1 VVLSI
6 QSRSTL
12 LLDLFEELAQRA
24 DRFVGDVVERS
35 AIHQTQLGAVT
46 DHLDAAT
53 WPRRSACQHHSVGE
67 RDELL
72 VGLYDELV
80 TDALQTIVDRLEEAS
95 QARLDPLH
103 PAEASSRLA
112 EHVGRVVSIVLESL
126 DDEDRT
132 TTGLAIVEDVIDLL
146 AARSPDALDDLRLG
160 SPAKL
165 LSAVERRLPDG
176 SYQSVDRPLTA
187 LRDSTLLVNAP
198 GEPRVLH
205 ELIAEVPSAHSIDVL
220 VAFVRLS
227 GITPM
232 LTALRRH
239 LDNGGRVR
247 LLTTTY
253 TNSTQLEALE
263 ALTNAG
269 ADVRISYDQTTT
281 RLHAKA
287 WIFNRARGQ
296 STAYVGSSNLTHS
309 AMVPGL
315 EWNVRLSS
323 SRNPD
328 VIAKMAAVFET
339 YWASGDFEP
348 FEADQFRERTAR
360 PDDRPTSAIPPT
372 ELSLRPFQERMLERI
387 NVARA
392 HGHHRNLL
400 VAATGTGKT
409 VMAAIDYRNLRRT
422 LPRARLLFVAH
433 RKEIL
438 DQSLLTF
445 RHALHDAS
453 FGELWAGSD
462 RPRDFEHVFA
472 SVQSLTASGADS
484 IDPTHFDIVIID
496 EFHHAAA
503 PTYRA
508 LLEHLRPRELL
519 GLTATPERADGFA
532 VQDFFDGRIAAELRV
547 WEAID
552 QQYLVPFAYYGI
564 HDGLDLREVP
574 FRRGTG
580 YDVAALT
587 NVYTADHVWV
597 GQVIEQ
603 TRQRVGDLASIKAL
617 GFCVSVAH
625 ARFMS
630 DEFNRRGIPAAAVWG
645 ETPADERDRALRDL
659 RNGNVAIL
667 FTVDLFNE
675 GVDVPTVDT
684 ILMLRPTESATL
696 FLQQLGRGLRKADG
710 KALCTVLDFVG
721 THRKEFRFDLRYR
734 ALLGGSRADLEQQ
747 IRRDFPFLPAGCHM
761 ELDRV
766 ARDVVLDSI
775 RSAIPSNF
783 PQRVAELR
791 SIGDVSMG
799 EFLDASGLEL
809 TDVYAGSRTWSELRR
824 AAGFL
829 PAAEDT
835 PYSKTFANA
844 IGRLLHVDDDERLQ
858 VYSELV
864 AGEDAPNVAALSAR
878 EQRCARMLLA
888 SMYHQDAPASLGEAI
903 GELWRHREICAELV
917 ELVDVLRRDI
927 AHTAVPLDPGGAV
940 PLGVHARYTRREI
953 QAAYGDGAGLIPPR
967 WDSGVK
973 WLSESSVDLLAFTLD
988 KSSGDFSPTT
998 RYRDYAIGRDLIH
1011 WESQSATSLASPTG
1025 QRYLTHEQRGSE
1037 VVLFARLRADDR
1049 SFWCLGPAT
1058 YVSHEGERPIAI
1070 TWRLQ
1075 HRLPADL
1082 FTQFAAA
1089 AVA

>member
-1 VVLSI
+1 M
-6 QSRSTL
+6 T
-12 LLDLFEELAQRA
+12 A
-24 DRFVGDVVERS
+24 
-35 AIHQTQLGAVT
+35 
-46 DHLDAAT
+46 
-53 WPRRSACQHHSVGE
+53 
-67 RDELL
+67 
-72 VGLYDELV
+72 GLYDELV
-80 TDALQTIVDRLEEAS
+80 TDALQSIVNRLEEAS
-95 QARLDPLH
+95 RARLDPLP

-126 DDEDRT
+126 SDDERT
-132 TTGLAIVEDVIDLL
+132 TTGLAIVQDVVDLL
-146 AARSPDALDDLRLG
+146 AARSPDSLDDLRLTP
-160 SPAKL
+160 PAML
-165 LSAVERRLPDG
+165 LSAVEPRLPDG
-176 SYQSVDRPLTA
+176 LYQSIDRPLTA
-187 LRDSTLLVNAP
+187 LRDTTLLVNAP

-227 GITPM
+227 GIAPM

-239 LDNGGRVR
+239 LENGGRVR
-247 LLTTTY
+247 VLTTTY
-253 TNSTQLEALE
+253 TNSTQAEALE
-263 ALTNAG
+263 ALTDAG
-269 ADVRISYDQTTT
+269 ADLRVSYDQTTT

-323 SRNPD
+323 ARNPD

-348 FEADQFRERTAR
+348 FDLDQFRERTAR
-360 PDDRPTSAIPPT
+360 SDDRGTSAIPPT

-387 NVARA
+387 EVARA

-409 VMAAIDYRNLRRT
+409 VMAAVDYRNLRKT

-433 RKEIL
+433 RREIL

-453 FGELWAGSD
+453 FGELWVGSH
-462 RPRDFEHVFA
+462 RPTDFEHVFA
-472 SVQSLTASGADS
+472 SIQSLTASGVDS
-484 IDPTHFDIVIID
+484 IDPTHFDIVVID

-508 LLEHLRPRELL
+508 ILERLRPRELL
-519 GLTATPERADGFA
+519 GLTATPERTDGFA

-552 QQYLVPFAYYGI
+552 QQYLVPFAYYGV

-574 FRRGTG
+574 FKRGTG
-580 YDVAALT
+580 YDVTALT

-603 TRQRVGDLASIKAL
+603 LRRRVGDPSNMRAL

-630 DEFNRRGIPAAAVWG
+630 DEFNRRGIAAVAVWG
-645 ETPADERDRALRDL
+645 ETPDDERDRALRDL
-659 RNGNVAIL
+659 RNGKVAIV

-675 GVDVPTVDT
+675 GVDVPSVDT

-696 FLQQLGRGLRKADG
+696 FLQQLGRGLRKADD

-721 THRKEFRFDLRYR
+721 LHRKEFRFDLRYR
-734 ALLGGSRADLEQQ
+734 SLLGGSRSDLTKQ
-747 IRRDFPFLPAGCHM
+747 IERDFPFLPSGCHM

-766 ARDVVLDSI
+766 ARDVVLASI

-791 SIGDVSMG
+791 SIGDVSLG
-799 EFLDASGLEL
+799 EFLDKSGLEL
-809 TDVYAGSRTWSELRR
+809 TDVYSGSRGWSELRR

-829 PAAEDT
+829 PATTET
-835 PYSKTFANA
+835 HYHKTFASA
-844 IGRLLHVDDDERLQ
+844 LSRLLHVDDDERLQ
-858 VYSELV
+858 AYADLV
-864 AGEDAPNVAALSAR
+864 SGEDVPDPTALPTR
-878 EQRCARMLLA
+878 QQRYARMLLS
-888 SMYHQDAPASLGEAI
+888 SMYHQETPSTVGEAMR
-903 GELWRHREICAELV
+903 ELWRHRDVCAELT
-917 ELVDVLRRDI
+917 ELVDALRRNV
-927 AHTAVPLDPGGAV
+927 AHTTLPLDPDGSV
-940 PLGVHARYTRREI
+940 PLEVHARYTRREI
-953 QAAYGDGAGLIPPR
+953 QAAFGDGSGLIPPR

-973 WLSESSVDLLAFTLD
+973 WLADSNVDLLAFTLD

-998 RYRDYAIGRDLIH
+998 RYRDYAISRELIH

-1025 QRYLTHEQRGSE
+1025 QRYLNHEALGTKI
-1037 VVLFARLRADDR
+1037 VLFARLRADDR
-1049 SFWCLGPAT
+1049 SLWCLGPAT
-1058 YVSHEGERPIAI
+1058 YVSYEGERPIAI
-1070 TWRLQ
+1070 TWRLE

-1089 AVA
+1089 AIA

>member
-1 VVLSI
+1 M
-6 QSRSTL
+6 
-12 LLDLFEELAQRA
+12 
-24 DRFVGDVVERS
+24 
-35 AIHQTQLGAVT
+35 
-46 DHLDAAT
+46 
-53 WPRRSACQHHSVGE
+53 GE

-80 TDALQTIVDRLEEAS
+80 TDAVQSIVDRLEAAS
-95 QARLDPLH
+95 RAQLDPLH
-103 PAEASSRLA
+103 PADASSRLA

-126 DDEDRT
+126 NDDERT
-132 TTGLAIVEDVIDLL
+132 TTGLAIVQDVIEQL
-146 AARSPDALDDLRLG
+146 AARSPEALDDLRLA
-160 SPAKL
+160 SPAML

-176 SYQSVDRPLTA
+176 SYQSIERPLTA

-227 GITPM
+227 GIAPM

-239 LDNGGRVR
+239 LENGGRVR

-253 TNSTQLEALE
+253 TNSTQVEALE

-269 ADVRISYDQTTT
+269 ADVRVSYDQTTT

-328 VIAKMAAVFET
+328 VIAKMSAVFET

-372 ELSLRPFQERMLERI
+372 DLTLRPFQERMLERI
-387 NVARA
+387 AVARA

-409 VMAAIDYRNLRRT
+409 VMAAVDYRNLTRT

-433 RKEIL
+433 RREIL
-438 DQSLLTF
+438 EQSLLTF

-453 FGELWAGSD
+453 FGELWVGSE

-472 SVQSLTASGADS
+472 SVQSLTASGVDA
-484 IDPTHFDIVIID
+484 IDPSHFDVVVID

-508 LLEHLRPRELL
+508 LLERLQPMELL
-519 GLTATPERADGFA
+519 GLTATPERTDGFA

-547 WEAID
+547 WDAID

-574 FRRGTG
+574 FRRGIG

-597 GQVIEQ
+597 GQVVEQ
-603 TRQRVGDLASIKAL
+603 LRQRVGDPSTMRAL

-625 ARFMS
+625 ARFMA
-630 DEFNRRGIPAAAVWG
+630 DEFNKRGIAAAAVWG
-645 ETPADERDRALRDL
+645 ETPDDERDRALRDL
-659 RNGNVAIL
+659 RNGGLAIL

-675 GVDVPTVDT
+675 GVDVPSVDT

-710 KALCTVLDFVG
+710 KAVCTVLDFVG
-721 THRKEFRFDLRYR
+721 MHRKEFRFDLRYR
-734 ALLGGSRADLEQQ
+734 ALLGGSRTDLERQ
-747 IRRDFPFLPAGCHM
+747 INRDFPFLPAGCHM

-766 ARDVVLDSI
+766 ARNVVLDSI
-775 RSAIPSNF
+775 KSAIPSNF

-791 SIGDVSMG
+791 SIGDVSLA
-799 EFLDASGLEL
+799 EFLDQSGLEL
-809 TDVYAGSRTWSELRR
+809 TDIYAGSRTWSDLRR

-829 PAAEDT
+829 PPSPETA
-835 PYSKTFANA
+835 YRKTFANA
-844 IGRLLHVDDDERLQ
+844 LGRLLHTDDDERIGLYHDL
-858 VYSELV
+858 VSER
-864 AGEDAPNVAALSAR
+864 ARPWSTFTAR
-878 EQRCARMLLA
+878 EQRAARMLLA
-888 SMYHQDAPASLGEAI
+888 SMYHQQAPSSEADAL
-903 GELWRHREICAELV
+903 AELRADRETCD
-917 ELVDVLRRDI
+917 ELAELMAVLRRDVTH
-927 AHTAVPLDPGGAV
+927 ATQPLDPLRQV
-940 PLGVHARYTRREI
+940 PLHVHARYTRREI
-953 QAAYGDGAGLIPPR
+953 QAAFADGTGVIPPR

-973 WLSESSVDLLAFTLD
+973 WLPDQQVDLFAFTLD

-998 RYRDYAIGRDLIH
+998 RYRDYAISRDLIH

-1025 QRYLTHEQRGSE
+1025 QRYLTHVEAGTK
-1037 VVLFARLRADDR
+1037 VILFARLRADDR
-1049 SFWCLGPAT
+1049 AFWCLGPAT

-1070 TWRLQ
+1070 TWQLD

>member
-1 VVLSI
+1 
-6 QSRSTL
+6 
-12 LLDLFEELAQRA
+12 
-24 DRFVGDVVERS
+24 
-35 AIHQTQLGAVT
+35 
-46 DHLDAAT
+46 
-53 WPRRSACQHHSVGE
+53 VGE
-67 RDELL
+67 EGKLL

-80 TDALQTIVDRLEEAS
+80 TDALQSIVDRLEAAT
-95 QARLDPLH
+95 QPRLDPLH

-126 DDEDRT
+126 GDEERT
-132 TTGLAIVEDVIDLL
+132 TTGLAIVQDVIDLL
-146 AARSPDALDDLRLG
+146 AARSPDVVDDLRLA
-160 SPAKL
+160 SPATL

-176 SYQSVDRPLTA
+176 SYQSIERPLTA

-205 ELIAEVPSAHSIDVL
+205 ELIAEVPSAHTIDVL

-227 GITPM
+227 GIAPM

-253 TNSTQLEALE
+253 TNSTQAEALE
-263 ALTNAG
+263 ALNEAG

-287 WIFNRARGQ
+287 WIFHRARGQ

-348 FEADQFRERTAR
+348 FDASQFRERTAR
-360 PDDRPTSAIPPT
+360 PDDRITSPIPPT

-387 NVARA
+387 TVARA

-409 VMAAIDYRNLRRT
+409 VMAAVDYRNLKRT

-433 RKEIL
+433 RREIL
-438 DQSLLTF
+438 EQSRLTF

-453 FGELWAGSD
+453 FGELWVGSS

-472 SVQSLTASGADS
+472 SVQSLTASGVNS
-484 IDPTHFDIVIID
+484 IDPTHFDVIVID

-508 LLEHLRPRELL
+508 LLEELRPRELL

-574 FRRGTG
+574 FKRGTG

-603 TRQRVGDLASIKAL
+603 ARQRVGSLSGMKAL

-645 ETPADERDRALRDL
+645 ETPDDERDRALRDL
-659 RNGNVAIL
+659 RNGDVSIL

-710 KALCTVLDFVG
+710 KAICTVLDFVG
-721 THRKEFRFDLRYR
+721 MHRKEFRFDLRYR
-734 ALLGGSRADLEQQ
+734 ALLGGSRADLTRQ
-747 IRRDFPFLPAGCHM
+747 IQRDFPFLPAGCHM

-775 RSAIPSNF
+775 KSAIPSNF

-791 SIGDVSMG
+791 SIGDVTLA

-809 TDVYAGSRTWSELRR
+809 ADIYAGSRNWSDLRR

-829 PAAEDT
+829 PAEPAVSD
-835 PYSKTFANA
+835 YHKTFASA
-844 IGRLLHVDDDERLQ
+844 VGRLLHVDDDERLQ
-858 VYSELV
+858 AYANL
-864 AGEDAPNVAALSAR
+864 LSPSQQLEPTDLTAR
-878 EQRCARMLLA
+878 QQRYARMLL
-888 SMYHQDAPASLGEAI
+888 SSTYHQDAPTTVGEALA
-903 GELWRHREICAELV
+903 ELRRDSDICAELI
-917 ELVDVLRRDI
+917 ELVDVLRRDVTHTTI
-927 AHTAVPLDPGGAV
+927 ALDSNGPL
-940 PLGVHARYTRREI
+940 PLQVHARYTRREI
-953 QAAYGDGAGLIPPR
+953 QAAFGDGSGLIPPR

-973 WLSESSVDLLAFTLD
+973 WLADSTVDLFAFTLD

-998 RYRDYAIGRDLIH
+998 RYRDYAISRDLIH

-1025 QRYLTHEQRGSE
+1025 QRYLNHVAMGTA
-1037 VVLFARLRADDR
+1037 VLMFARLRADDR
-1049 SFWCLGPAT
+1049 AFWCLGPAS

-1070 TWRLQ
+1070 TWQLE

>member
-1 VVLSI
+1 M
-6 QSRSTL
+6 
-12 LLDLFEELAQRA
+12 
-24 DRFVGDVVERS
+24 GD
-35 AIHQTQLGAVT
+35 Q
-46 DHLDAAT
+46 
-53 WPRRSACQHHSVGE
+53 
-67 RDELL
+67 DELL
-72 VGLYDELV
+72 AGLYDELV
-80 TDALQTIVDRLEEAS
+80 TDALQSIVVRLEEAS
-95 QARLDPLH
+95 RARLDPLP

-126 DDEDRT
+126 SDEERT
-132 TTGLAIVEDVIDLL
+132 TTGLAIVQDVIDLV
-146 AARSPDALDDLRLG
+146 AARSPDALDDLRLT
-160 SPAKL
+160 SPATL

-176 SYQSVDRPLTA
+176 SFQSIERPLTA
-187 LRDSTLLVNAP
+187 LRNTTLLVNAP

-205 ELIAEVPSAHSIDVL
+205 ELIAEIPSAHSIDVL

-227 GITPM
+227 GIAPM

-247 LLTTTY
+247 LVTTTY
-253 TNSTQLEALE
+253 TNSTEASALD
-263 ALTNAG
+263 ALTDAG
-269 ADVRISYDQTTT
+269 AEVRVSYDQTTT

-287 WIFNRARGQ
+287 WLFNRARGQ

-323 SRNPD
+323 ARNPD

-348 FEADQFRERTAR
+348 FDADQFRQRTAR
-360 PDDRPTSAIPPT
+360 PDDRPVSAIPPT
-372 ELSLRPFQERMLERI
+372 ELTLRPFQERMLERI
-387 NVARA
+387 EVARA
-392 HGHHRNLL
+392 HGYHRNLL

-409 VMAAIDYRNLRRT
+409 VMAAVDYRNLRRV
-422 LPRARLLFVAH
+422 LPRSRLLFVAH
-433 RKEIL
+433 RREIL

-453 FGELWAGSD
+453 FGELWVGSE
-462 RPRDFEHVFA
+462 RPKDFEHVFA
-472 SVQSLTASGADS
+472 SVQSLTASGVDS
-484 IDPTHFDIVIID
+484 IDPTHFDIVVID

-503 PTYRA
+503 PTYRS
-508 LLEHLRPRELL
+508 LLERLRPRELL
-519 GLTATPERADGFA
+519 GLTATPERSDGFA
-532 VQDFFDGRIAAELRV
+532 VQDFFGGRIAAELRV

-552 QQYLVPFAYYGI
+552 QQYFAPFAYYGV

-574 FRRGTG
+574 FKRGTG
-580 YDVAALT
+580 YDVNALT

-597 GQVIEQ
+597 SQVIEQ
-603 TRQRVGDLASIKAL
+603 VRQRVGDLSSMRAL

-630 DEFNRRGIPAAAVWG
+630 DEFNRRGIAAAAVWG
-645 ETPADERDRALRDL
+645 ETPGDERDRALRDL

-675 GVDVPTVDT
+675 GLDVPSVDT

-721 THRKEFRFDLRYR
+721 LHRKEFRFDLRYR
-734 ALLGGSRADLEQQ
+734 GLLGGSRSDLQKE
-747 IRRDFPFLPAGCHM
+747 IERGFPFLPAGCHM

-766 ARDVVLDSI
+766 ARYVVLASI

-791 SIGDVSMG
+791 SIGDVTLV

-809 TDVYAGSRTWSELRR
+809 TDVYTGSRGWSELRR

-829 PAAEDT
+829 PGEPPDSR
-835 PYSKTFANA
+835 YHKTFASA
-844 IGRLLHVDDDERLQ
+844 LGRLLHVDDDERLEA
-858 VYSELV
+858 YAGLV
-864 AGEDAPNVAALSAR
+864 AGEHEADLTALSDR
-878 EQRCARMLLA
+878 QHRYVRMLLA
-888 SMYHQDAPASLGEAI
+888 SMYHQEAPPTADEAMS
-903 GELWRHREICAELV
+903 ELRRHREVCAELV

-927 AHTAVPLDPGGAV
+927 THTTVPLDPDGPV
-940 PLGVHARYTRREI
+940 PLEVHARYTRREI
-953 QAAYGDGAGLIPPR
+953 QAAFGDGGSLIPPR

-973 WLSESSVDLLAFTLD
+973 WLADSKIDLFAFTLD

-998 RYRDYAIGRDLIH
+998 RYRDYAISRDLIH
-1011 WESQSATSLASPTG
+1011 WESQSATSLTSPTG
-1025 QRYLTHEQRGSE
+1025 QRYLDHEALGSE
-1037 VVLFARLRADDR
+1037 VVMFARLRADDR
-1049 SFWCLGPAT
+1049 AFWCLGPAT
-1058 YVSHEGERPIAI
+1058 YVRHEGERPIAI
-1070 TWRLQ
+1070 TWRLE

>member
-1 VVLSI
+1 
-6 QSRSTL
+6 
-12 LLDLFEELAQRA
+12 
-24 DRFVGDVVERS
+24 
-35 AIHQTQLGAVT
+35 
-46 DHLDAAT
+46 
-53 WPRRSACQHHSVGE
+53 VGE

-80 TDALQTIVDRLEEAS
+80 TDALQSIVDRLEAAS
-95 QARLDPLH
+95 RAQLDPLH

-112 EHVGRVVSIVLESL
+112 EHIGRVVSIVLESL
-126 DDEDRT
+126 SDEERT
-132 TTGLAIVEDVIDLL
+132 TTGLAIVQDVIDLL
-146 AARSPDALDDLRLG
+146 ATRSPDALGDLKLA
-160 SPAKL
+160 SPATL

-176 SYQSVDRPLTA
+176 SYQSIDRPLTA

-227 GITPM
+227 GIAPM

-253 TNSTQLEALE
+253 TNSTEAEALE
-263 ALTNAG
+263 ALTDTG
-269 ADVRISYDQTTT
+269 AQVRVSYDQTTT

-348 FEADQFRERTAR
+348 FDAGEFRERTAR
-360 PDDRPTSAIPPT
+360 PDDRPTTTIPPT
-372 ELSLRPFQERMLERI
+372 ELTLRPFQERMLERI

-409 VMAAIDYRNLRRT
+409 VMAAVDYRNLART

-433 RKEIL
+433 RREIL
-438 DQSLLTF
+438 EQSRLTY

-453 FGELWAGSD
+453 FGELWVGSD
-462 RPRDFEHVFA
+462 RPRHFEHVFA
-472 SVQSLTASGADS
+472 SVQSLTASGVES
-484 IDPTHFDIVIID
+484 IDPTHFDIVVID

-508 LLEHLRPRELL
+508 LLDHLRPQELL

-532 VQDFFDGRIAAELRV
+532 VQDFFEGRIAAELRV

-552 QQYLVPFAYYGI
+552 QQYLVPFVYYGM

-580 YDVAALT
+580 YDVTALT

-603 TRQRVGDLASIKAL
+603 ARRRVGDLSNMRAL

-645 ETPADERDRALRDL
+645 DTPDDERDRALRDL

-675 GVDVPTVDT
+675 GVDVPSVDT

-710 KALCTVLDFVG
+710 KAVCTVLDFVG
-721 THRKEFRFDLRYR
+721 MHRKEFRFDLRYR
-734 ALLGGSRADLEQQ
+734 ALLGGSRADLERQ
-747 IRRDFPFLPAGCHM
+747 IERDFPFLPAGCHM
-761 ELDRV
+761 ELDPV
-766 ARDVVLDSI
+766 ARDIVLNSI
-775 RSAIPSNF
+775 KSAIPSNF

-791 SIGDVSMG
+791 SIGDVSLS

-809 TDVYAGSRTWSELRR
+809 TDIYAGSRTWSDLRR

-829 PAAEDT
+829 PPAADT
-835 PYSKTFANA
+835 TYGKTFASA
-844 IGRLLHVDDDERLQ
+844 LGRLLHVDDDERLEA
-858 VYSELV
+858 YADLV
-864 AGEDAPNVAALSAR
+864 SGGAPADPSTLSTR
-878 EQRCARMLLA
+878 QQRHMRMLLA
-888 SMYHQDAPASLGEAI
+888 SMYHQEAPSIAGDAMA
-903 GELWRHREICAELV
+903 ELTRDRDVCAELV
-917 ELVDVLRRDI
+917 ELLEVLRRNVT
-927 AHTAVPLDPGGAV
+927 HTTVPMDSDGPVPLQ
-940 PLGVHARYTRREI
+940 VHARYTRREI
-953 QAAYGDGAGLIPPR
+953 QAAFGDGDGVIPPR

-973 WLSESSVDLLAFTLD
+973 WLADQQADLLAFTLD

-998 RYRDYAIGRDLIH
+998 RYRDYAISRDLIH
-1011 WESQSATSLASPTG
+1011 WESQSATSIASPTG
-1025 QRYLTHEQRGSE
+1025 RRYLNHAALGSK
-1037 VVLFARLRADDR
+1037 VMMFARLRSDDR
-1049 SFWCLGPAT
+1049 AFWCLGPAT
-1058 YVSHEGERPIAI
+1058 YVSHENERPIAI
-1070 TWRLQ
+1070 TWRLD

>member
-1 VVLSI
+1 M
-6 QSRSTL
+6 ST
-12 LLDLFEELAQRA
+12 APPHRC
-24 DRFVGDVVERS
+24 
-35 AIHQTQLGAVT
+35 VT
-46 DHLDAAT
+46 
-53 WPRRSACQHHSVGE
+53 CQHLTVSE

-80 TDALQTIVDRLEEAS
+80 TDALQSIVDRLEAAS
-95 QARLDPLH
+95 HARLDRLH

-126 DDEDRT
+126 SDEERT
-132 TTGLAIVEDVIDLL
+132 TTGLAIVQDVIDLL
-146 AARSPDALDDLRLG
+146 ADRSPESLEDLRLA
-160 SPAKL
+160 SPATL
-165 LSAVERRLPDG
+165 LAAVERRLPDG
-176 SYQSVDRPLTA
+176 SYQTIERPLTA

-198 GEPRVLH
+198 GEPRILH
-205 ELIAEVPSAHSIDVL
+205 ELIAEVPSAHTIDVL

-227 GITPM
+227 GINPI

-239 LDNGGRVR
+239 IDDGGKVR

-253 TNSTQLEALE
+253 TNSTEAAALE
-263 ALTNAG
+263 RLSDIG
-269 ADVRISYDQTTT
+269 ADVRVSYDQTTT

-348 FEADQFRERTAR
+348 FDADEFRERTAR
-360 PDDRPTSAIPPT
+360 SDDRPTSAIPPT
-372 ELSLRPFQERMLERI
+372 ELTLRPFQERMLEQI
-387 NVARA
+387 AVARA

-400 VAATGTGKT
+400 VSATGTGKT
-409 VMAAIDYRNLRRT
+409 VMAAVDYRNLTRT

-433 RKEIL
+433 RREIL
-438 DQSLLTF
+438 EQSLLTF

-453 FGELWAGSD
+453 FGELWVGSE

-472 SVQSLTASGADS
+472 SVQSLTASGVES
-484 IDPTHFDIVIID
+484 IEPTHFDIVVID

-508 LLEHLRPRELL
+508 LLERLRPRELL
-519 GLTATPERADGFA
+519 GLTATPERSDGFA

-552 QQYLVPFAYYGI
+552 QQYLAPFAYYGI

-574 FRRGTG
+574 FKRGTG
-580 YDVAALT
+580 YDANALT

-597 GQVIEQ
+597 GKVIEQ
-603 TRQRVGDLASIKAL
+603 VRQRVGDLSGMRAL

-630 DEFNRRGIPAAAVWG
+630 DEFNRRGIAAAAVWG
-645 ETPADERDRALRDL
+645 ETPGDERDRALRDL

-675 GVDVPTVDT
+675 GVDVPSVDT

-721 THRKEFRFDLRYR
+721 LHRKEFRFDLRYR
-734 ALLGGSRADLEQQ
+734 ALLGGSRADLVQQ
-747 IRRDFPFLPAGCHM
+747 IERDFPFLPAGSHM

-766 ARDVVLDSI
+766 ARNVVLASI

-783 PQRVAELR
+783 PQRAAELR
-791 SIGDVSMG
+791 SIGDVTLA

-809 TDVYAGSRTWSELRR
+809 TDVYAGSRSWSELRR
-824 AAGFL
+824 EAGFL
-829 PAAEDT
+829 PAAPET
-835 PYSKTFANA
+835 RYHKTFASA
-844 IGRLLHVDDDERLQ
+844 LGRLLHVDDDERLHA
-858 VYSELV
+858 YADL
-864 AGEDAPNVAALSAR
+864 ATGDADLSALSDR
-878 EQRCARMLLA
+878 QQRYAKMLLA
-888 SMYHQDAPASLGEAI
+888 SMYHQDAPSTADEALR
-903 GELWRHREICAELV
+903 ELRGHTDVCTELV
-917 ELVDVLRRDI
+917 QLVDVLRRDI
-927 AHTAVPLDPGGAV
+927 AHATVPLNPDGPV
-940 PLGVHARYTRREI
+940 PLEVHARYTRREI
-953 QAAYGDGAGLIPPR
+953 QAAFGDGAGLIPPR

-973 WLSESSVDLLAFTLD
+973 WLADSKIDLFAFTLD

-998 RYRDYAIGRDLIH
+998 RYRDYAISRDLIH

-1025 QRYLTHEQRGSE
+1025 QRYLNHQTVGSE

-1049 SFWCLGPAT
+1049 AFWCLGPAT
-1058 YVSHEGERPIAI
+1058 YVSHQGERPIAI
-1070 TWRLQ
+1070 TWRLEY
-1075 HRLPADL
+1075 RLPADL

>member
-1 VVLSI
+1 MV
-6 QSRSTL
+6 
-12 LLDLFEELAQRA
+12 A
-24 DRFVGDVVERS
+24 
-35 AIHQTQLGAVT
+35 
-46 DHLDAAT
+46 
-53 WPRRSACQHHSVGE
+53 
-67 RDELL
+67 
-72 VGLYDELV
+72 GLYDELV
-80 TDALQTIVDRLEEAS
+80 TDELQSIVNRLEEAS
-95 QARLDPLH
+95 RARLDPLH

-112 EHVGRVVSIVLESL
+112 EHVGRVGSIVLESL
-126 DDEDRT
+126 SDEERT
-132 TTGLAIVEDVIDLL
+132 TTGLAIVQDVVDLL
-146 AARSPDALDDLRLG
+146 AARSPNALDDLRLTP
-160 SPAKL
+160 PAML
-165 LSAVERRLPDG
+165 LSAVEPRLPDG
-176 SYQSVDRPLTA
+176 SYQSIERPLTA
-187 LRDSTLLVNAP
+187 LRDTTLLVNAP

-227 GITPM
+227 GIAPM

-239 LDNGGRVR
+239 LENGGRVR
-247 LLTTTY
+247 VLTTTY
-253 TNSTQLEALE
+253 TNSTEASALE
-263 ALTNAG
+263 ALTDAG
-269 ADVRISYDQTTT
+269 ADVHVSYDQTTT

-323 SRNPD
+323 AQNPD
-328 VIAKMAAVFET
+328 VIAKMTAVFET

-348 FEADQFRERTAR
+348 FDLDQFLERTAR
-360 PDDRPTSAIPPT
+360 SDDRGNSAIPPT

-387 NVARA
+387 AVARA

-409 VMAAIDYRNLRRT
+409 VMAAVDYRNLRKT
-422 LPRARLLFVAH
+422 LPRARLLFLAH
-433 RKEIL
+433 RREIL
-438 DQSLLTF
+438 DQSLLTY
-445 RHALHDAS
+445 RHALHDAA
-453 FGELWAGSD
+453 FGELWVGSR
-462 RPRDFEHVFA
+462 RPKDFEHVFA
-472 SVQSLTASGADS
+472 SIQSLTASGVDS
-484 IDPTHFDIVIID
+484 IDPTHFDIVVID

-508 LLEHLRPRELL
+508 ILERLRPRELL

-552 QQYLVPFAYYGI
+552 QQYLLPFAYYGV

-574 FRRGTG
+574 FTRRTG
-580 YDVAALT
+580 YDVTALT
-587 NVYTADHVWV
+587 NVYTADHIWV

-603 TRQRVGDLASIKAL
+603 ARQRVGNLSSMRAL

-645 ETPADERDRALRDL
+645 DTPDDERDRALRDL

-675 GVDVPTVDT
+675 GVDVPSVDT

-710 KALCTVLDFVG
+710 KAVCTVLDFVG

-734 ALLGGSRADLEQQ
+734 ALLGGSRADLQNQ
-747 IRRDFPFLPAGCHM
+747 IERDFPFLPAGCHM

-766 ARDVVLDSI
+766 ARDVVLGSI
-775 RSAIPSNF
+775 KSAIPSNF

-791 SIGDVSMG
+791 SIGDVSLG
-799 EFLDASGLEL
+799 DFLDASGLEL
-809 TDVYAGSRTWSELRR
+809 TDIYTGSRTWSDLRR

-829 PAAEDT
+829 PSAAAET
-835 PYSKTFANA
+835 PYHKTFTSAL
-844 IGRLLHVDDDERLQ
+844 GRLLHVDDDDRLEA
-858 VYSELV
+858 YADLV
-864 AGEDAPNVAALSAR
+864 GDATPTDPSTLSAR
-878 EQRCARMLLA
+878 HQRHMRMLLA
-888 SMYHQDAPASLGEAI
+888 SMYHQDAPSTAGEAMA
-903 GELWRHREICAELV
+903 ELRRDREVCAELV
-917 ELVDVLRRDI
+917 ELIDVLRRNVT
-927 AHTAVPLDPGGAV
+927 HTTVALDSDGPVPLQ
-940 PLGVHARYTRREI
+940 VHARYTRREI
-953 QAAYGDGAGLIPPR
+953 QAAFGDGNGLIPPR

-973 WLSESSVDLLAFTLD
+973 WLPDQRVDVFAFTLD

-998 RYRDYAIGRDLIH
+998 RYRDYAISRDLIH
-1011 WESQSATSLASPTG
+1011 WESQSTTSLASPTG
-1025 QRYLTHEQRGSE
+1025 QRYLNHQALGSK
-1037 VVLFARLRADDR
+1037 VLLFARLRSDDR
-1049 SFWCLGPAT
+1049 AFWCLGPAT
-1058 YVSHEGERPIAI
+1058 YVSHESERPIAI
-1070 TWRLQ
+1070 TWQLD
-1075 HRLPADL
+1075 HRLPVDL

>member
-1 VVLSI
+1 
-6 QSRSTL
+6 
-12 LLDLFEELAQRA
+12 
-24 DRFVGDVVERS
+24 
-35 AIHQTQLGAVT
+35 
-46 DHLDAAT
+46 
-53 WPRRSACQHHSVGE
+53 VGE
-67 RDELL
+67 QDELL
-72 VGLYDELV
+72 AGLYDELV
-80 TDALQTIVDRLEEAS
+80 TDALQSIVVRLEEAS
-95 QARLDPLH
+95 RARLDPLSS
-103 PAEASSRLA
+103 AEASSRLA

-126 DDEDRT
+126 SDEERT
-132 TTGLAIVEDVIDLL
+132 TTGLAIVQDVIDLV
-146 AARSPDALDDLRLG
+146 AARSPEALGDLRLT
-160 SPAKL
+160 SPATL
-165 LSAVERRLPDG
+165 LSAVERQLPDG
-176 SYQSVDRPLTA
+176 SFQSIQRPLTA
-187 LRDSTLLVNAP
+187 LRDTTLLVNAP

-227 GITPM
+227 GIAPM

-253 TNSTQLEALE
+253 TNSTEASALD
-263 ALTNAG
+263 ALTDAG
-269 ADVRISYDQTTT
+269 AEVRVSYDQTTT

-287 WIFNRARGQ
+287 WLFNRARGQ

-323 SRNPD
+323 ARNPD
-328 VIAKMAAVFET
+328 VIAKMTAVFET

-348 FEADQFRERTAR
+348 FDADQFRERTAR
-360 PDDRPTSAIPPT
+360 TDNRAVSAIPPT

-387 NVARA
+387 EVARA

-409 VMAAIDYRNLRRT
+409 VMAAIDYRNLRRV
-422 LPRARLLFVAH
+422 LPRSRLLFVAH
-433 RKEIL
+433 RREIL

-453 FGELWAGSD
+453 FGELWVGSE
-462 RPRDFEHVFA
+462 RPKDFEHVFA
-472 SVQSLTASGADS
+472 SVQSLTASGVDS
-484 IDPTHFDIVIID
+484 IDPTHFDIVVID

-503 PTYRA
+503 PTYRS
-508 LLEHLRPRELL
+508 LLERLQPCELL
-519 GLTATPERADGFA
+519 GLTATPERSDGFA
-532 VQDFFDGRIAAELRV
+532 VQDFFGGRIAAELRV

-552 QQYLVPFAYYGI
+552 QQYLAPFAYYGL

-574 FRRGTG
+574 FKRGTG
-580 YDVAALT
+580 YDVNALT

-603 TRQRVGDLASIKAL
+603 VRQRVGDLSGMRAL

-630 DEFNRRGIPAAAVWG
+630 DEFNRRGIAAVAVWG
-645 ETPADERDRALRDL
+645 ETPGDERDRALRDL

-675 GVDVPTVDT
+675 GVDVPSVDT

-721 THRKEFRFDLRYR
+721 LHRKEFRFDLRYR
-734 ALLGGSRADLEQQ
+734 GLLGGSRSDLVQQ
-747 IRRDFPFLPAGCHM
+747 IDRDFPFLPAGCHM

-766 ARDVVLDSI
+766 ARDVVLASI

-791 SIGDVSMG
+791 SIGDVTLV

-809 TDVYAGSRTWSELRR
+809 TDVYTGSRGWSELRQ

-829 PAAEDT
+829 PAPAET
-835 PYSKTFANA
+835 RYRKTFASA
-844 IGRLLHVDDDERLQ
+844 LGRLLHVDDDERLEA
-858 VYSELV
+858 YADLV
-864 AGEDAPNVAALSAR
+864 AGEHEPDLTALSDR
-878 EQRCARMLLA
+878 QQRYARMLLA
-888 SMYHQDAPASLGEAI
+888 SMYHQEAPPTANDAIS
-903 GELWRHREICAELV
+903 ELRRHREVCAELM

-927 AHTAVPLDPGGAV
+927 THTNVPLDPDGPV
-940 PLGVHARYTRREI
+940 PLEVHARYTRREI
-953 QAAYGDGAGLIPPR
+953 QAAFGDGGGLIPPR

-973 WLSESSVDLLAFTLD
+973 WLAHSKIDLFAFTLD

-998 RYRDYAIGRDLIH
+998 RYRDYAISRDLIH

-1025 QRYLTHEQRGSE
+1025 QRYLNHEALGSE
-1037 VVLFARLRADDR
+1037 VVMFARLRADDR
-1049 SFWCLGPAT
+1049 AFWCLGPTT
-1058 YVSHEGERPIAI
+1058 YVRHEGERPIAI
-1070 TWRLQ
+1070 TWRLE

>member
-1 VVLSI
+1 MV
-6 QSRSTL
+6 
-12 LLDLFEELAQRA
+12 A
-24 DRFVGDVVERS
+24 
-35 AIHQTQLGAVT
+35 
-46 DHLDAAT
+46 
-53 WPRRSACQHHSVGE
+53 
-67 RDELL
+67 
-72 VGLYDELV
+72 GLYDELV
-80 TDALQTIVDRLEEAS
+80 TDELQSIVNRLEEAS
-95 QARLDPLH
+95 RARLDPLH

-126 DDEDRT
+126 SDEERT
-132 TTGLAIVEDVIDLL
+132 TTGLAIVQDVVDLL
-146 AARSPDALDDLRLG
+146 AARSPDALDDLRLTP
-160 SPAKL
+160 PAML
-165 LSAVERRLPDG
+165 LSAVEPRLPDG
-176 SYQSVDRPLTA
+176 SYQSIERPLTA
-187 LRDSTLLVNAP
+187 LRDTTLLVNAP

-227 GITPM
+227 GIAPM

-239 LDNGGRVR
+239 LENGGRVR
-247 LLTTTY
+247 VLTTTY
-253 TNSTQLEALE
+253 TNSTEASALE
-263 ALTNAG
+263 ALTDAG
-269 ADVRISYDQTTT
+269 ADVHVSYDQTTT

-323 SRNPD
+323 ARNPD
-328 VIAKMAAVFET
+328 VIAKMTAVFET

-348 FEADQFRERTAR
+348 FDLDQFLERTAR
-360 PDDRPTSAIPPT
+360 SDDRGNSAIPPT

-387 NVARA
+387 AVARA

-409 VMAAIDYRNLRRT
+409 VMAAVDYRNLRKT
-422 LPRARLLFVAH
+422 LPRARLLFLAH
-433 RKEIL
+433 RREIL
-438 DQSLLTF
+438 DQSLLTY

-453 FGELWAGSD
+453 FGELWVGSR
-462 RPRDFEHVFA
+462 RPKDFEHVFA
-472 SVQSLTASGADS
+472 SIQSLTASGVDS
-484 IDPTHFDIVIID
+484 IDPTHFDIVVID

-508 LLEHLRPRELL
+508 ILERLRPRELL

-532 VQDFFDGRIAAELRV
+532 VQDFFDGRITAELRV

-603 TRQRVGDLASIKAL
+603 ARPRVGNLSSMRAL

-645 ETPADERDRALRDL
+645 DTPDDERDRALRDL

-675 GVDVPTVDT
+675 GVDVPSVDT

-710 KALCTVLDFVG
+710 KAVCTVLDFVG

-734 ALLGGSRADLEQQ
+734 ALLGGSRADLQSQ
-747 IRRDFPFLPAGCHM
+747 IERDFPFLPAGCHM

-766 ARDVVLDSI
+766 ACDVVLGSI
-775 RSAIPSNF
+775 KSAIPSNF

-791 SIGDVSMG
+791 SIGDVSLG
-799 EFLDASGLEL
+799 DFLDASGLEL
-809 TDVYAGSRTWSELRR
+809 TDIYAGSRTWSDLRR

-829 PAAEDT
+829 PSTAAET
-835 PYSKTFANA
+835 PYHKTFTSAL
-844 IGRLLHVDDDERLQ
+844 GRLLHVDDDDRLEA
-858 VYSELV
+858 YADLV
-864 AGEDAPNVAALSAR
+864 GDATPTDPSTLSAR
-878 EQRCARMLLA
+878 HQRHMRMLLA
-888 SMYHQDAPASLGEAI
+888 SMYHQDAPSTAGEAMAK
-903 GELWRHREICAELV
+903 LRRDREVCTELV
-917 ELVDVLRRDI
+917 ELIDVLRRNVT
-927 AHTAVPLDPGGAV
+927 HTTVALDSDGPVPLQ
-940 PLGVHARYTRREI
+940 VHARYTRREI
-953 QAAYGDGAGLIPPR
+953 QAAFGDGNGLIPPR

-973 WLSESSVDLLAFTLD
+973 WLPDQRVDLLAFTLD
-988 KSSGDFSPTT
+988 KSSADFSPTT
-998 RYRDYAIGRDLIH
+998 RYRDYAISRDLIH
-1011 WESQSATSLASPTG
+1011 WESQSTTSLASPTG
-1025 QRYLTHEQRGSE
+1025 QRYLNHQALGSK
-1037 VVLFARLRADDR
+1037 VLLFARLRSDDR
-1049 SFWCLGPAT
+1049 AFWCLGPAT
-1058 YVSHEGERPIAI
+1058 YVSHESERPIAI
-1070 TWRLQ
+1070 TWQLD
-1075 HRLPADL
+1075 HRLPVDL

>member
-1 VVLSI
+1 V
-6 QSRSTL
+6 
-12 LLDLFEELAQRA
+12 D
-24 DRFVGDVVERS
+24 ERN
-35 AIHQTQLGAVT
+35 
-46 DHLDAAT
+46 
-53 WPRRSACQHHSVGE
+53 
-67 RDELL
+67 ELL

-80 TDALQTIVDRLEEAS
+80 TDALQSIVNRLEAAS
-95 QARLDPLH
+95 RAQLNPLH

-126 DDEDRT
+126 SDEERT
-132 TTGLAIVEDVIDLL
+132 TTGLAIVQDVIELL
-146 AARSPDALDDLRLG
+146 AARSPEALDDLRLA
-160 SPAKL
+160 SPASL

-176 SYQSVDRPLTA
+176 SYQSIDRPLTA

-205 ELIAEVPSAHSIDVL
+205 ELIAEVPSAHTIDVL

-227 GITPM
+227 GIAPM

-253 TNSTQLEALE
+253 TNSTQAEALE
-263 ALTNAG
+263 ALTDAG
-269 ADVRISYDQTTT
+269 ADVRVSYDQTTT

-339 YWASGDFEP
+339 YWASGDFEH
-348 FEADQFRERTAR
+348 FEAEEFRERTAR
-360 PDDRPTSAIPPT
+360 PDDRRTSAIPPT
-372 ELSLRPFQERMLERI
+372 DLTLRPFQERMLERI

-409 VMAAIDYRNLRRT
+409 VMAAVDYRNLART
-422 LPRARLLFVAH
+422 LPRTRLLFVAH
-433 RKEIL
+433 RREIL
-438 DQSLLTF
+438 EQTLLTF

-453 FGELWAGSD
+453 FGELWVGSD

-472 SVQSLTASGADS
+472 SVQSLTASGVES
-484 IDPTHFDIVIID
+484 IDPTHFDIVVID

-508 LLEHLRPRELL
+508 LLERLQPRELL
-519 GLTATPERADGFA
+519 GLTATPERTDGFA

-547 WEAID
+547 WEATD

-597 GQVIEQ
+597 GQVIDQ
-603 TRQRVGDLASIKAL
+603 ARQRVGDLASMKAL

-630 DEFNRRGIPAAAVWG
+630 DEFTRRGIPAAAVSG
-645 ETPADERDRALRDL
+645 DTPDDERDRALRDL

-675 GVDVPTVDT
+675 GVDVPSVDT

-710 KALCTVLDFVG
+710 KAVCTVLDFVG

-734 ALLGGSRADLEQQ
+734 ALLGGSRADLKSQ
-747 IRRDFPFLPAGCHM
+747 IERDFPFLPAGCHM

-775 RSAIPSNF
+775 KSAIPSNF

-791 SIGDVSMG
+791 SIGDVSLSA
-799 EFLDASGLEL
+799 FLDASGLEL
-809 TDVYAGSRTWSELRR
+809 TDIYNGSRTWSELRR

-829 PAAEDT
+829 PTAAET
-835 PYSKTFANA
+835 PYRKTFASA
-844 IGRLLHVDDDERLQ
+844 LGRLLHVDDDERLQ
-858 VYSELV
+858 TYADLV
-864 AGEDAPNVAALSAR
+864 ADNNPLNSAELTPR
-878 EQRCARMLLA
+878 RDRYARMLLA
-888 SMYHQDAPASLGEAI
+888 SLYHQTAPTATNEAFA
-903 GELWRHREICAELV
+903 ELRRDREICNELAELV
-917 ELVDVLRRDI
+917 EVLRRDVT
-927 AHTAVPLDPGGAV
+927 HTTVPLDTEGAV
-940 PLGVHARYTRREI
+940 PLHVHARYTRREI
-953 QAAYGDGAGLIPPR
+953 QAAFGDGTGMIPPR

-973 WLSESSVDLLAFTLD
+973 WLADQQVDLFAFTLD
-988 KSSGDFSPTT
+988 KTTGDFSPTT
-998 RYRDYAIGRDLIH
+998 RYRDYAISRDLIH
-1011 WESQSATSLASPTG
+1011 WESQSATSIASPTG
-1025 QRYLTHEQRGSE
+1025 QRYLNHAALGTK

-1049 SFWCLGPAT
+1049 AFWCLGPAT

-1070 TWRLQ
+1070 TWRLD

>member
-1 VVLSI
+1 M
-6 QSRSTL
+6 R
-12 LLDLFEELAQRA
+12 
-24 DRFVGDVVERS
+24 
-35 AIHQTQLGAVT
+35 
-46 DHLDAAT
+46 
-53 WPRRSACQHHSVGE
+53 E

-80 TDALQTIVDRLEEAS
+80 TDALQSIVDRLEAAS
-95 QARLDPLH
+95 RARLDALH

-112 EHVGRVVSIVLESL
+112 EHVGRVLSIVLESL
-126 DDEDRT
+126 NDDERT
-132 TTGLAIVEDVIDLL
+132 TTGLAIVQDVIELL
-146 AARSPDALDDLRLG
+146 AARSPEALDDLRLT
-160 SPAKL
+160 SPATL

-176 SYQSVDRPLTA
+176 SYQSIPRPLTA

-205 ELIAEVPSAHSIDVL
+205 ELIAEVPSAHTIDVL

-227 GITPM
+227 GIAPM

-239 LDNGGRVR
+239 LADGGRVR

-253 TNSTQLEALE
+253 TNSTQVEALE

-269 ADVRISYDQTTT
+269 ADVRVSYDQTTT

-328 VIAKMAAVFET
+328 VIAKMSAVFET
-339 YWASGDFEP
+339 YWSSGDFEP
-348 FEADQFRERTAR
+348 FETNEFRERTAQ
-360 PDDRPTSAIPPT
+360 PEDRSTSAIPPT
-372 ELSLRPFQERMLERI
+372 DLTLRPFQERMLERI
-387 NVARA
+387 AVARA

-409 VMAAIDYRNLRRT
+409 VMAAVDYRNLART

-433 RKEIL
+433 RREIL
-438 DQSLLTF
+438 EQSLLTY
-445 RHALHDAS
+445 RHSLHDAS
-453 FGELWAGSD
+453 FGELWVGSD

-472 SVQSLTASGADS
+472 SVQSLTASGVDS
-484 IDPTHFDIVIID
+484 INPDHFDVVVID

-508 LLEHLRPRELL
+508 LLERLQPRELL
-519 GLTATPERADGFA
+519 GLTATPERTDGFA

-547 WEAID
+547 WDAID

-580 YDVAALT
+580 YDVAVLT

-597 GQVIEQ
+597 GQVVEQ
-603 TRQRVGDLASIKAL
+603 LRQRVGDPSTMRAL
-617 GFCVSVAH
+617 GFCVSVPH
-625 ARFMS
+625 ARFMA
-630 DEFNRRGIPAAAVWG
+630 DEFNKRGIAAAAVWG
-645 ETPADERDRALRDL
+645 ETPDDERDRALRDL
-659 RNGNVAIL
+659 RNGGLAIL

-710 KALCTVLDFVG
+710 KAVCTVLDFVG
-721 THRKEFRFDLRYR
+721 MHRKEFRFDLRYR
-734 ALLGGSRADLEQQ
+734 ALLGGSRADLERQ
-747 IRRDFPFLPAGCHM
+747 INRDFPFLPAGCHM

-766 ARDVVLDSI
+766 ARKVVLDSI
-775 RSAIPSNF
+775 KSAIPSNF

-791 SIGDVSMG
+791 SIGDISLA
-799 EFLDASGLEL
+799 EFLDQSGLEL
-809 TDVYAGSRTWSELRR
+809 TDIYAGSRTWSDLRR

-829 PAAEDT
+829 PPAPET
-835 PYSKTFANA
+835 TYRTTFSRAL
-844 IGRLLHVDDDERLQ
+844 GRLLHTDDDERIGL
-858 VYSELV
+858 YSDLASGV
-864 AGEDAPNVAALSAR
+864 ARPWSTFSDR
-878 EQRCARMLLA
+878 EQRAARMLLA
-888 SMYHQDAPASLGEAI
+888 SLYHQHAPSTEADALT
-903 GELWRHREICAELV
+903 ELQADREICDELAD
-917 ELVDVLRRDI
+917 LMAVLRRDVT
-927 AHTAVPLDPGGAV
+927 HTTQPLDPAGPV
-940 PLGVHARYTRREI
+940 PLHVHARYTRREV
-953 QAAYGDGAGLIPPR
+953 QAAFADGTGVIPPR

-973 WLSESSVDLLAFTLD
+973 WLPDQQVDLLAFTLD
-988 KSSGDFSPTT
+988 KSIGDFSPTT
-998 RYRDYAIGRDLIH
+998 RYRDYAISRDLIH

-1025 QRYLTHEQRGSE
+1025 QRYLTHVEARTK
-1037 VVLFARLRADDR
+1037 VILFARLRADDR
-1049 SFWCLGPAT
+1049 AFWCLGPAT

-1070 TWRLQ
+1070 TWRLD

>member
-1 VVLSI
+1 MV
-6 QSRSTL
+6 
-12 LLDLFEELAQRA
+12 A
-24 DRFVGDVVERS
+24 
-35 AIHQTQLGAVT
+35 
-46 DHLDAAT
+46 
-53 WPRRSACQHHSVGE
+53 
-67 RDELL
+67 
-72 VGLYDELV
+72 GLYDELV
-80 TDALQTIVDRLEEAS
+80 TDELQSIVNRLEEAS
-95 QARLDPLH
+95 RARLDPLH

-126 DDEDRT
+126 SDEERT
-132 TTGLAIVEDVIDLL
+132 TTGLAIVQDVVDLL
-146 AARSPDALDDLRLG
+146 AARSPNALDDLRLTP
-160 SPAKL
+160 PAML
-165 LSAVERRLPDG
+165 LSAVEPRLPDG
-176 SYQSVDRPLTA
+176 SYQSIERPLTA
-187 LRDSTLLVNAP
+187 LRDTTLLVNAP

-227 GITPM
+227 GIAPM

-239 LDNGGRVR
+239 LENGGRVR
-247 LLTTTY
+247 VLTTTY
-253 TNSTQLEALE
+253 TNSTEASALE
-263 ALTNAG
+263 ALTDAG
-269 ADVRISYDQTTT
+269 ADVHVSYDQTTT

-323 SRNPD
+323 ARNPD
-328 VIAKMAAVFET
+328 VIAKMTAVFET

-348 FEADQFRERTAR
+348 FDLDQFLERTAR
-360 PDDRPTSAIPPT
+360 SDDRGNSAIPPT

-387 NVARA
+387 AVARA

-409 VMAAIDYRNLRRT
+409 VMAAVDYRNLRKT
-422 LPRARLLFVAH
+422 LPRARLLFLAH
-433 RKEIL
+433 RREIL
-438 DQSLLTF
+438 DQSLLTY

-453 FGELWAGSD
+453 FGELWVGSH
-462 RPRDFEHVFA
+462 RPKDFEHVFA
-472 SVQSLTASGADS
+472 SIQSLTASGVDS
-484 IDPTHFDIVIID
+484 IDPTHFDIVVID

-508 LLEHLRPRELL
+508 ILERLRPRELL

-603 TRQRVGDLASIKAL
+603 ARQRVGNLSSMRAL

-645 ETPADERDRALRDL
+645 DTPDDERDRALRDL

-675 GVDVPTVDT
+675 GVDVPSVDT

-710 KALCTVLDFVG
+710 KAVCTVLDFVG

-734 ALLGGSRADLEQQ
+734 ALLGGSRADLQSQ
-747 IRRDFPFLPAGCHM
+747 IERDFPFLPAGCHM

-766 ARDVVLDSI
+766 ARDVVLASI
-775 RSAIPSNF
+775 KSAIPSNF

-791 SIGDVSMG
+791 SIGDVSLG
-799 EFLDASGLEL
+799 DFLDASGLEL
-809 TDVYAGSRTWSELRR
+809 TDIYAGSRTWSDLRR

-829 PAAEDT
+829 PSTAAET
-835 PYSKTFANA
+835 PYHKTFTSAL
-844 IGRLLHVDDDERLQ
+844 GRLLHVDDDDRLEA
-858 VYSELV
+858 YADLV
-864 AGEDAPNVAALSAR
+864 GDATPTDPSTLSAR
-878 EQRCARMLLA
+878 HQRHMRMLLA
-888 SMYHQDAPASLGEAI
+888 SMYHQDAPSTAGEAMAK
-903 GELWRHREICAELV
+903 LRRDREVCTELV
-917 ELVDVLRRDI
+917 ELIDVLRRNVT
-927 AHTAVPLDPGGAV
+927 HTTVALDSDGPVPLQ
-940 PLGVHARYTRREI
+940 VHARYTRREI
-953 QAAYGDGAGLIPPR
+953 QAAFGDGNGLIPPR

-973 WLSESSVDLLAFTLD
+973 WLPDQRVDVFAFTLD

-998 RYRDYAIGRDLIH
+998 RYRDYAISRDLIH
-1011 WESQSATSLASPTG
+1011 WESQSTTSLASPTG
-1025 QRYLTHEQRGSE
+1025 QRYLNHQALGSK
-1037 VVLFARLRADDR
+1037 VLLFARLRSDDR
-1049 SFWCLGPAT
+1049 AFWCLGPAT
-1058 YVSHEGERPIAI
+1058 YVSHESERPIAI
-1070 TWRLQ
+1070 TWQLD
-1075 HRLPADL
+1075 HRLPVDL

>member
-1 VVLSI
+1 MSN
-6 QSRSTL
+6 
-12 LLDLFEELAQRA
+12 D
-24 DRFVGDVVERS
+24 G
-35 AIHQTQLGAVT
+35 
-46 DHLDAAT
+46 
-53 WPRRSACQHHSVGE
+53 
-67 RDELL
+67 ELL

-80 TDALQTIVDRLEEAS
+80 TDALQSIVDRLEAAT
-95 QARLDPLH
+95 QPRLDPLH

-112 EHVGRVVSIVLESL
+112 EHVGRVVSIVLDSL
-126 DDEDRT
+126 GEEERT
-132 TTGLAIVEDVIDLL
+132 TTGLAIVQDVIDLL
-146 AARSPDALDDLRLG
+146 AARSPDVIDDLRLA
-160 SPAKL
+160 SPATL
-165 LSAVERRLPDG
+165 LSAVERRLPNG
-176 SYQSVDRPLTA
+176 SYQSIERPLTA

-205 ELIAEVPSAHSIDVL
+205 ELIAEVPSAHTIDVL

-227 GITPM
+227 GIAPM

-253 TNSTQLEALE
+253 TNSTQVEALE
-263 ALTNAG
+263 ALTDAG
-269 ADVRISYDQTTT
+269 ADVRVSYDQTTT

-287 WIFNRARGQ
+287 WIFHRSRGQ

-348 FEADQFRERTAR
+348 FDADQFSERTAQ
-360 PDDRPTSAIPPT
+360 PDGRFEPAIPPT

-387 NVARA
+387 TVARA

-409 VMAAIDYRNLRRT
+409 VMAAVDYRNLKRT

-433 RKEIL
+433 RREIL
-438 DQSLLTF
+438 EQSLLTF

-453 FGELWAGSD
+453 FGELWVGSS

-472 SVQSLTASGADS
+472 SVQSLTASGVDS
-484 IDPTHFDIVIID
+484 IDPMHFDVIVID

-508 LLEHLRPRELL
+508 LLEQLRPRELL
-519 GLTATPERADGFA
+519 GLTATPERTDGFA

-574 FRRGTG
+574 FKRGTG

-603 TRQRVGDLASIKAL
+603 ARQRVGSLSGMKAL

-645 ETPADERDRALRDL
+645 ETPDDERDRALRDL
-659 RNGNVAIL
+659 RNGDVAIL

-710 KALCTVLDFVG
+710 KAICTVLDFVG
-721 THRKEFRFDLRYR
+721 MHRKEFRFDLRYR
-734 ALLGGSRADLEQQ
+734 ALLGGSRADLTRQ
-747 IRRDFPFLPAGCHM
+747 IQRDFPFLPAGCHM

-775 RSAIPSNF
+775 KSAIPSNF

-791 SIGDVSMG
+791 SIGDVTLA

-809 TDVYAGSRTWSELRR
+809 ADIYAGSRNWSDLRR

-829 PAAEDT
+829 PAEPAVSG
-835 PYSKTFANA
+835 YHKTFASA
-844 IGRLLHVDDDERLQ
+844 VGRLLHVDDDERLQ
-858 VYSELV
+858 AYANL
-864 AGEDAPNVAALSAR
+864 LSPSQQLEPTEFTAR
-878 EQRCARMLLA
+878 QQRYARMLLS
-888 SMYHQDAPASLGEAI
+888 SMYHQNAPNTVGEALA
-903 GELWRHREICAELV
+903 ELRRDSDICAELI
-917 ELVDVLRRDI
+917 ELVDVLRRDVT
-927 AHTAVPLDPGGAV
+927 HTTVALDSNGPL
-940 PLGVHARYTRREI
+940 PLQVHARYTRREI
-953 QAAYGDGAGLIPPR
+953 QAAFGDGSSLIPPR

-973 WLSESSVDLLAFTLD
+973 WLADSTVDLFAFTLD

-998 RYRDYAIGRDLIH
+998 RYRDYAISRDLIH

-1025 QRYLTHEQRGSE
+1025 QRYLNHVAMGTA

-1049 SFWCLGPAT
+1049 AFWCLGPAS

-1070 TWRLQ
+1070 TWQLE

>member
-1 VVLSI
+1 M
-6 QSRSTL
+6 
-12 LLDLFEELAQRA
+12 
-24 DRFVGDVVERS
+24 
-35 AIHQTQLGAVT
+35 
-46 DHLDAAT
+46 
-53 WPRRSACQHHSVGE
+53 GE

-80 TDALQTIVDRLEEAS
+80 TDALQSVVDRLEA
-95 QARLDPLH
+95 AFHPRLDPLR

-112 EHVGRVVSIVLESL
+112 EHVGRLVSIVLDSL
-126 DDEDRT
+126 DDDERA
-132 TTGLAIVEDVIDLL
+132 TTGLAIVQDVIDLL
-146 AARSPDALDDLRLG
+146 AVRSPESLDDLRLAA
-160 SPAKL
+160 PATL
-165 LSAVERRLPDG
+165 LSAVEPRLPDG
-176 SYQSVDRPLTA
+176 SYQSIDRPLTA

-205 ELIAEVPSAHSIDVL
+205 ELIAEVPSAHTIDVL

-227 GITPM
+227 GINPM

-239 LDNGGRVR
+239 LENGGRVR

-253 TNSTQLEALE
+253 TNSTQVEALE

-269 ADVRISYDQTTT
+269 ADVRVSYDQTTT

-339 YWASGDFEP
+339 YWSSGDFEP
-348 FEADQFRERTAR
+348 FETNEFRERTAQPENR
-360 PDDRPTSAIPPT
+360 STSAIPPT
-372 ELSLRPFQERMLERI
+372 DLTLRPFQERMLERI
-387 NVARA
+387 AVARA

-409 VMAAIDYRNLRRT
+409 VMAAVDYRNLTRT

-433 RKEIL
+433 RREIL
-438 DQSLLTF
+438 EQSLLTF

-453 FGELWAGSD
+453 FGELWVGSE

-472 SVQSLTASGADS
+472 SVQSLTASGVDA
-484 IDPTHFDIVIID
+484 IDPSHFDVVVID

-508 LLEHLRPRELL
+508 LLERLQPRELL
-519 GLTATPERADGFA
+519 GLTATPERTDGFA

-547 WEAID
+547 WDAID

-597 GQVIEQ
+597 GQVVEQ
-603 TRQRVGDLASIKAL
+603 LRQRVGDPSSMRAL

-625 ARFMS
+625 ARFMA
-630 DEFNRRGIPAAAVWG
+630 DEFNKRGIAAAAVWG
-645 ETPADERDRALRDL
+645 ETADDERDRALRDL
-659 RNGNVAIL
+659 RNGRLAIL

-710 KALCTVLDFVG
+710 KAVCTVLDFVG
-721 THRKEFRFDLRYR
+721 MHRKEFRFDLRYR
-734 ALLGGSRADLEQQ
+734 ALLGGSRADLERQ
-747 IRRDFPFLPAGCHM
+747 INRDFPFLPAGCHM

-766 ARDVVLDSI
+766 ARKVVLDSI
-775 RSAIPSNF
+775 KSAIPSNF

-791 SIGDVSMG
+791 SIGDVSLA
-799 EFLDASGLEL
+799 EFLDQSGLEL
-809 TDVYAGSRTWSELRR
+809 TDVYAGSRGWSELRR

-829 PAAEDT
+829 PAAADT

-844 IGRLLHVDDDERLQ
+844 LGRLLHVDDDERLQ
-858 VYSELV
+858 SYADLV
-864 AGEDAPNVAALSAR
+864 SDDVEPDLMARPAR
-878 EQRCARMLLA
+878 EQRYARMLLA
-888 SMYHQDAPASLGEAI
+888 SMFHQEAPATLGEAL
-903 GELWRHREICAELV
+903 GELRRHADVCTELV
-917 ELVDVLRRDI
+917 ELVDVLRRNVT
-927 AHTAVPLDPGGAV
+927 HTTVPLDPAGPV
-940 PLGVHARYTRREI
+940 PLQVHARYTRREI
-953 QAAYGDGAGLIPPR
+953 QAAFGGRRWLDPAALGQRRQVARRFERRPARVHARQVERRLLPDDPLPRLRNQPRPHPLGIPVSDVARQPDRQALPQPRRPGFAGRAVRTASRRRALTLVSRASHVRQPR
-967 WDSGVK
+967 RRAADRHHV
-973 WLSESSVDLLAFTLD
+973 
-988 KSSGDFSPTT
+988 
-998 RYRDYAIGRDLIH
+998 AIGTPPASGPVHPVRCGRCCLA
-1011 WESQSATSLASPTG
+1011 EGASSQP
-1025 QRYLTHEQRGSE
+1025 
-1037 VVLFARLRADDR
+1037 
-1049 SFWCLGPAT
+1049 
-1058 YVSHEGERPIAI
+1058 
-1070 TWRLQ
+1070 
-1075 HRLPADL
+1075 
-1082 FTQFAAA
+1082 
-1089 AVA
+1089 